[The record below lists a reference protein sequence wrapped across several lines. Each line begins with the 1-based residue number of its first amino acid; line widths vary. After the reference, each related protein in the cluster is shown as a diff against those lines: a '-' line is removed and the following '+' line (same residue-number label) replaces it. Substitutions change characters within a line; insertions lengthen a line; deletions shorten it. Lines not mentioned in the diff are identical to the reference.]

1 MTNTENKNKLNPIE
15 KSKAQKQPLL
25 LRQELDHFAQ
35 IGWEAMDEFERNFG
49 LKWLGFFYR
58 TVTPGKFMLR
68 MRMPNGVLTSHQM
81 RVLADIVQRY
91 CQAAGFQDQGNADLT
106 TRQNIQLRGIRIEDI
121 ADIIDRLGKAGMT
134 SVQSG
139 MDNVRNITG
148 DALAGL
154 DADELIDTRGLV
166 FNVQDM
172 ITNNG
177 EGNPAL
183 SNLPRKFNIA
193 ITGGRDNSVH
203 AEINDLAFIPAYT
216 DGYLGFNVIVGGFFS
231 PKRVA
236 AAIPMNVWVSP
247 EQVVALSK
255 VILEVFSDY
264 GYRGNRQKTRL
275 MYLIEEWGL
284 EKFRYMVEKQLGYPL
299 QEAAPKDEIDWEKR
313 DHIGIHKQKQP
324 GLNYVGLHI
333 PIGRLYAPEMS
344 ELARMADVYGS
355 GELRFTVEQN
365 LIIPNVPDS
374 RLNALLAEP
383 LLQERFS
390 INPDPLKRALVSCT
404 GAEFC
409 GFAIIETKNR
419 ALAMI
424 KELEEELSLPRPVR
438 IHWTGCPNS
447 CGQPQVADIGLMGTK
462 ARKNGEMVEAVDIWM
477 GGKVGKDAHLGSL
490 VMEKIPCDD
499 LKPLLRELLMEHFG
513 ASPRQQAVA
522 ATV

>member
-1 MTNTENKNKLNPIE
+1 
-15 KSKAQKQPLL
+15 
-25 LRQELDHFAQ
+25 
-35 IGWEAMDEFERNFG
+35 
-49 LKWLGFFYR
+49 
-58 TVTPGKFMLR
+58 
-68 MRMPNGVLTSHQM
+68 
-81 RVLADIVQRY
+81 
-91 CQAAGFQDQGNADLT
+91 
-106 TRQNIQLRGIRIEDI
+106 
-121 ADIIDRLGKAGMT
+121 
-134 SVQSG
+134 
-139 MDNVRNITG
+139 
-148 DALAGL
+148 
-154 DADELIDTRGLV
+154 
-166 FNVQDM
+166 
-172 ITNNG
+172 
-177 EGNPAL
+177 
-183 SNLPRKFNIA
+183 
-193 ITGGRDNSVH
+193 
-203 AEINDLAFIPAYT
+203 
-216 DGYLGFNVIVGGFFS
+216 
-231 PKRVA
+231 
-236 AAIPMNVWVSP
+236 
-247 EQVVALSK
+247 VVALSK
-255 VILEVFSDY
+255 AILEVFSDH

-284 EKFRYMVEKQLGYPL
+284 EKFRDMVEKQLGYSL

-333 PIGRLYAPEMS
+333 PIGRLYAPEML

-365 LIIPNVPDS
+365 LIIPNIPDS
-374 RLNALLAEP
+374 RLDAFLAEP

-390 INPDPLKRALVSCT
+390 INPNPLERALVSCT

-424 KELEEELSLPRPVR
+424 KELEKELSLPRPVR

-462 ARKNGEMVEAVDIWM
+462 ARKDGEMVEAVDVWM
-477 GGKVGKDAHLGSL
+477 GGKVGKDAHLGSM

-522 ATV
+522 AAV

>member
-1 MTNTENKNKLNPIE
+1 
-15 KSKAQKQPLL
+15 
-25 LRQELDHFAQ
+25 
-35 IGWEAMDEFERNFG
+35 
-49 LKWLGFFYR
+49 
-58 TVTPGKFMLR
+58 MLR

-121 ADIIDRLGKAGMT
+121 ADIIDRLGKAGLT

-203 AEINDLAFIPAYT
+203 AEINDLAFIPAYK

-231 PKRVA
+231 AKRVA
-236 AAIPMNVWVSP
+236 AAIPMNVWVPP

-255 VILEVFSDY
+255 AILEVFSDH

-284 EKFRYMVEKQLGYPL
+284 EQFREMVEKQLGYSL

-333 PIGRLYAPEMS
+333 PIGRLYAPEMF

-365 LIIPNVPDS
+365 LIIPNIPDS
-374 RLNALLAEP
+374 RLDAFLAEP

-390 INPDPLKRALVSCT
+390 IKPDPLERALVSCT

-424 KELEEELSLPRPVR
+424 KELEKELSLPRPVR

-462 ARKNGEMVEAVDIWM
+462 ARKNGEMVEAVDVWM

-522 ATV
+522 AAV